1 MDSGS
6 RNLRNGTS
14 MAEVPYHAKLIIAP
28 SSLAIGPILS
38 EYIIECCTKALASHD
53 VFTIALSGGSVP
65 TFLQELPHYCNELGI
80 DPQWNKWHVLLAD
93 ERCVVETHAD
103 SNVGLIRSKF
113 TNHVSIIS
121 LKLRCCERCFACVR
135 LYIMI

>member
-1 MDSGS
+1 M
-6 RNLRNGTS
+6 
-14 MAEVPYHAKLIIAP
+14 
-28 SSLAIGPILS
+28 
-38 EYIIECCTKALASHD
+38 
-53 VFTIALSGGSVP
+53 P

-103 SNVGLIRSKF
+103 SNLGLVRSKF

-121 LKLRCCERCFACVR
+121 LNLRCAAKGVLLEYDYTC
-135 LYIMI
+135 

>member
-1 MDSGS
+1 
-6 RNLRNGTS
+6 

-103 SNVGLIRSKF
+103 SNLGLVRSKF

-121 LKLRCCERCFACVR
+121 LNLRCAAKGVLLEYDYTC
-135 LYIMI
+135 